1 MLEGR
6 KEEAEHNNLIYNEML
21 KDRKGV
27 LLHLG
32 KRQKKMNE
40 ELQVLKERSGK
51 WEVNFKKKKQDLR
64 KLNHFLSQEE
74 TVEIPQGLAE

>member
-27 LLHLG
+27 LLYLG

-40 ELQVLKERSGK
+40 ELSILKERSGR